1 MERWSLYG
9 GLHKNG
15 AEQRESI
22 TTGTIFLQNLTSRTV
37 LLLLRAVRESL
48 RAVPNTNVDN
58 NERNKT
64 RPVFETFAATTKLL
78 PIYPFFFFKT
88 IESNPQFSRDLVN
101 HPLITASILSFQFL
115 FFFFIIRF
123 SLGITGDGKM
133 GDASIGCALFP
144 AVIVA
149 AARLVNIITSWFLFF
164 FFFFLFFFSR
174 LLRPWP
180 FLSAKVC
187 DVIGSSSLSLS
198 LFLLF
203 SSPRMRH
210 LRHLRMT

>member
-37 LLLLRAVRESL
+37 LLLLLLRAVRESL

-78 PIYPFFFFKT
+78 PIYPFFFQNNR
-88 IESNPQFSRDLVN
+88 IESPIFARSRKSSAYYCINPLV
-101 HPLITASILSFQFL
+101 PIS
-115 FFFFIIRF
+115 
-123 SLGITGDGKM
+123 
-133 GDASIGCALFP
+133 
-144 AVIVA
+144 
-149 AARLVNIITSWFLFF
+149 
-164 FFFFLFFFSR
+164 FFFFLLFDFHSESREMERWEMHPSAAPSFPR
-174 LLRPWP
+174 LLSQP
-180 FLSAKVC
+180 L
-187 DVIGSSSLSLS
+187 GS
-198 LFLLF
+198 
-203 SSPRMRH
+203 
-210 LRHLRMT
+210 

>member
-1 MERWSLYG
+1 MIPDRLFGEW
-9 GLHKNG
+9 NDG
-15 AEQRESI
+15 ACTADCI
-22 TTGTIFLQNLTSRTV
+22 KTGRNKGNRSRRGRSSYLTSRTV
-37 LLLLRAVRESL
+37 LLLLLLRAVRESL

-78 PIYPFFFFKT
+78 PIYPFFFQNNR
-88 IESNPQFSRDLVN
+88 IESPIFARSRKSSAYYCINPLV
-101 HPLITASILSFQFL
+101 PIS

-164 FFFFLFFFSR
+164 FFFFLFFFFPSFTT
-174 LLRPWP
+174 LA
-180 FLSAKVC
+180 F
-187 DVIGSSSLSLS
+187 SLCQGV
-198 LFLLF
+198 
-203 SSPRMRH
+203 
-210 LRHLRMT
+210 